1 MNNILELKNITKKY
15 YSKTAIEDI
24 NLTFVGGNIYGL
36 LGPNGCGKTTLLKI
50 LAGLHKPTSGNITLN
65 NKKLTHLTKTEIAF
79 LPTENFIYDQ
89 FKVKQAIKYFKDMYN
104 DFDEKKAINII
115 TDYDLNLNTTIK
127 SLSSGQ
133 VAKLKIALTVS
144 RNAQVYIFDEP
155 LNGIDVIT
163 KDNIVNCII
172 DSYTKNKIIIIS
184 SHMVEEIEKIFDEV
198 IFIKNSRV
206 ELCGITEQLRSQ
218 YQKSI
223 TNIFKEVYK

>member
-15 YSKTAIEDI
+15 YNKIAIENI
-24 NLTFVGGNIYGL
+24 NLTFKGGKIYGL

-50 LAGLHKPTSGNITLN
+50 LAGLHKPTNGDISLN
-65 NKKLTHLTKTEIAF
+65 GKKLTHLSKNNIAF
-79 LPTENFIYDQ
+79 LPTENFIYEQ
-89 FKVKQAIKYFKDMYN
+89 FKVKQAIKYFNEMYN
-104 DFDEKKAINII
+104 DFDETKAINKINSFKL
-115 TDYDLNLNTTIK
+115 DLNSTIK

-133 VAKLKIALTVS
+133 VAKLKIALTIS

-163 KDNIVNCII
+163 KDSIINCIL
-172 DSYTKNKIIIIS
+172 DSYSESKIIILS

-198 IFIKNSRV
+198 IFIKDSHV

-223 TNIFKEVYK
+223 TNIFKEVYQ